1 MKDGRVFLLSF
12 CTSAAHP
19 QHTGSSPLQRHQMF
33 RLVETV
39 DHMDT
44 GDVDVVRPIINVP
57 IPAGVTRRT
66 AGTAPLLSQPGR
78 SG

>member
-19 QHTGSSPLQRHQMF
+19 QHTGSSPLQRRQMF

-44 GDVDVVRPIINVP
+44 GDVDVVRPISVS
-57 IPAGVTRRT
+57 IPVSVTRRT
-66 AGTAPLLSQPGR
+66 AGAAPLLSQTGR